1 MIAEVIYGLSKLMI
15 QIYLTVYVKIE
26 DKPQPVAQQIPLYPQ
41 AYPQQQQPLN
51 PMVNPQVVVN
61 IQQQPQQPQYYGSP
75 SYPAA
80 PNVQALQASA
90 PPPYY
95 EGPK

>member
-1 MIAEVIYGLSKLMI
+1 MIAEVIYGISKLMI
-15 QIYLTVYVKIE
+15 QIYLAVYVKIE

-41 AYPQQQQPLN
+41 PYLQQQPLN
-51 PMVNPQVVVN
+51 PMINPQPQVVVN
-61 IQQQPQQPQYYGSP
+61 IQQPQQPQYHASP
-75 SYPAA
+75 SYP
-80 PNVQALQASA
+80 PNLQAMPPSA